1 MKVAFWSSVRG
12 KSCVTSN
19 LACMGILA
27 SLDSANRQ
35 RKTILFENHHNLM
48 NLESSLFSEFSDD
61 QVREECQYEGYRGM
75 EEVLYAV
82 EKGHIYSSREIFQN
96 ARGCLGEKLFYLPQK
111 REGNP
116 DIFEYRMSRDCQAVL
131 QYLERY
137 NDLVMIDTSCSF
149 LNSSRRI
156 LEEADLVVV
165 NLFQNE
171 AALSHFFSNYSN
183 IRKKAFYLIG
193 NYEGDSCMT
202 RGEILKRYRIP
213 GSHLG
218 VIPFFLRLYRGEG
231 KKEDRVFWEQITE
244 AYRLLSNVM
253 ERKEEKVYYA

>member
-1 MKVAFWSSVRG
+1 M
-12 KSCVTSN
+12 
-19 LACMGILA
+19 
-27 SLDSANRQ
+27 
-35 RKTILFENHHNLM
+35 
-48 NLESSLFSEFSDD
+48 
-61 QVREECQYEGYRGM
+61 
-75 EEVLYAV
+75 
-82 EKGHIYSSREIFQN
+82 
-96 ARGCLGEKLFYLPQK
+96 
-111 REGNP
+111 
-116 DIFEYRMSRDCQAVL
+116 
-131 QYLERY
+131 
-137 NDLVMIDTSCSF
+137 
-149 LNSSRRI
+149 
-156 LEEADLVVV
+156 EEADLVVV

-218 VIPFFLRLYRGEG
+218 VIPRNAGFCDAVSGGNLIPFFLRLYRGEG

>member
-1 MKVAFWSSVRG
+1 
-12 KSCVTSN
+12 
-19 LACMGILA
+19 
-27 SLDSANRQ
+27 
-35 RKTILFENHHNLM
+35 
-48 NLESSLFSEFSDD
+48 
-61 QVREECQYEGYRGM
+61 
-75 EEVLYAV
+75 
-82 EKGHIYSSREIFQN
+82 
-96 ARGCLGEKLFYLPQK
+96 
-111 REGNP
+111 
-116 DIFEYRMSRDCQAVL
+116 MSRDCQAVL

-218 VIPFFLRLYRGEG
+218 VIPRNAGFCDAVSGGNLIPFFQRLYRGEG